1 MKRFVT
7 LLVLL
12 ILMPSSFLGVEP
24 NEILDDSQLEQ
35 RARDISKNIRCM
47 VCQNENIDDSAAE
60 LARDFRILIREMLV
74 EGNTDQQIYDYIED
88 RYGEFALLKP
98 RFNPKNWILYFSGPI
113 LIMLCLILIY
123 RSYKNSK
130 FEELPANDFTLE
142 EKKRIKE
149 LISKR

>member
-1 MKRFVT
+1 MKRLITFFV
-7 LLVLL
+7 L
-12 ILMPSSFLGVEP
+12 ISLMPLSVLGVEP
-24 NEILDDSQLEQ
+24 NEILDDTQLEQ
-35 RARDISKNIRCM
+35 RARDISQNIRCM

-113 LIMLCLILIY
+113 LIILCLILIY
-123 RSYKNSK
+123 RRYRNSK
-130 FEELPANDFTLE
+130 FEESPAKDLTPE
-142 EKKRIKE
+142 EKQKIQE
-149 LISKR
+149 LISK